1 MTGLY
6 VIVSGRRQA
15 QLSSRR
21 NGYRHVALD
30 GAHGYVRE
38 DHNSGFLG
46 TREGDRVRMS
56 SQWLADIGAVAD
68 DPGATFFFVEC
79 RYREPLPD
87 AIRRGLAL
95 PVGKADDPAL
105 RVDAERRRAAD
116 QRPHAPHR

>member
-6 VIVSGRRQA
+6 VIVSARRQP

-56 SQWLADIGAVAD
+56 SQWIADIGAVAD
-68 DPGATFFFVEC
+68 DP
-79 RYREPLPD
+79 
-87 AIRRGLAL
+87 
-95 PVGKADDPAL
+95 AL
-105 RVDAERRRAAD
+105 RVDAKRRRAAD

>member
-1 MTGLY
+1 M
-6 VIVSGRRQA
+6 
-15 QLSSRR
+15 
-21 NGYRHVALD
+21 
-30 GAHGYVRE
+30 HGYVRE

-79 RYREPLPD
+79 RHRETLPD